1 MLSFRLLVASVTIF
15 CFTSLVLEAAE
26 LPNDEVEGLREIGK
40 TLGKT
45 DWNFSVDPCSRQSGW
60 ANPATGQDN
69 NITCD
74 CSFSNGTI
82 CHVIFMYVS
91 APLAKKSLK
100 SQNLQGMLPTD
111 LSKLPY
117 LKDIDLTRNYLNGTI
132 PSTWGSTQL
141 EVISL
146 LGNRLTGPIPKE
158 IGNIS
163 TLREFVVEYNQLSGE
178 LPQELGNLNN
188 IRRML
193 LSSNNFSG
201 QLPETFANLTTLEDF
216 RIGDNQFTG
225 QIPSLIQNWTNITK
239 LVIQASGLSG
249 PIPSGISILTKMSDL
264 RISDLSNGTEIS
276 FPPLSNLKN
285 LKILILRS
293 CNIVGQLPP
302 YLGQFTKL
310 ISTLDLSFNKL
321 TGPIPSSFS
330 SLSKTDFIYF
340 TGNMLSGTVPDWI
353 IRNGNSM

>member
-1 MLSFRLLVASVTIF
+1 MLFFRLLVASVTIF

-40 TLGKT
+40 TLGKK
-45 DWNFSVDPCSRQSGW
+45 DWNINVDSCSNKSGW
-60 ANPATGQDN
+60 GKPESIQDN

-74 CSFSNGTI
+74 CGTI
-82 CHVIFMYVS
+82 CHVTFI
-91 APLAKKSLK
+91 SLK

-117 LKDIDLTRNYLNGTI
+117 LKGIDLTRNYLNGTI
-132 PSTWGSTQL
+132 PSTWGSTRL
-141 EVISL
+141 EVI
-146 LGNRLTGPIPKE
+146 
-158 IGNIS
+158 
-163 TLREFVVEYNQLSGE
+163 VVGTNQLSGE

-188 IRRML
+188 ITRML

-201 QLPETFANLTTLEDF
+201 QLPETFAKLTTLEDF
-216 RIGDNQFTG
+216 RIGDNHFTG
-225 QIPSLIQNWTNITK
+225 EIPSLIQNWTHLTK

-249 PIPSGISILTKMSDL
+249 PIPSGISLLTNMIDL

-285 LKILILRS
+285 LTKLILRS

-310 ISTLDLSFNKL
+310 TSTLDLSFNKL

>member
-1 MLSFRLLVASVTIF
+1 MLFFRLLVASVTIF

-40 TLGKT
+40 TLGKK
-45 DWNFSVDPCSRQSGW
+45 DWNINVDSCSNKSGW
-60 ANPATGQDN
+60 GKPESIQDN

-74 CSFSNGTI
+74 CGTI
-82 CHVIFMYVS
+82 CHVTFI
-91 APLAKKSLK
+91 SLK

-117 LKDIDLTRNYLNGTI
+117 LKNIDLTRNYLNGTI

-158 IGNIS
+158 LGNIS
-163 TLREFVVEYNQLSGE
+163 TLIEFVVESNQLSGE

-201 QLPETFANLTTLEDF
+201 QLPETFASLTTLDDF

-225 QIPSLIQNWTNITK
+225 QIPSLIQNWTNITR

-249 PIPSGISILTKMSDL
+249 PIPTGISLLTKMIDL

-276 FPPLSNLKN
+276 FPPLNDLKN

-293 CNIVGQLPP
+293 CNIGGQLPP

-310 ISTLDLSFNKL
+310 SSTLDLSFNKL

-340 TGNMLSGTVPDWI
+340 NWGMMPE
-353 IRNGNSM
+353 